1 MALIIESSRSV
12 FDTTQIEKGDLLYAK
27 HRSWTEGRAGI
38 VIAVSEDR
46 IIVQFLP
53 GIGNVVNHFFIPA
66 EEAAE
71 NQWTIRWSKNLTAI
85 NKWGLE
91 SDEP

>member
-53 GIGNVVNHFFIPA
+53 GIGNVVNHFFIPV

-71 NQWTIRWSKNLTAI
+71 NQWTIRWSKNLIAI

>member
-71 NQWTIRWSKNLTAI
+71 NQWAIRWSKNLIAI
-85 NKWGLE
+85 NKWGIE